1 MLRPK
6 KPLLT
11 LLLSLA
17 IAGCR
22 VGGNC
27 GETVTQSQT
36 SPDGQ
41 TTATVSVV
49 NCGAMTR
56 YFSYVSIH
64 TAQVKLRDQGI
75 LFGYNGRPYLQ
86 VVWTAPNALE
96 ITCVDECSDAK
107 VYRQVTREGQYH
119 ITYSGFE
126 SLNR

>member
-1 MLRPK
+1 
-6 KPLLT
+6 
-11 LLLSLA
+11 LLLSFVVV
-17 IAGCR
+17 GCR
-22 VGGNC
+22 PDC
-27 GETVTQSQT
+27 GETVSQSQT

-96 ITCVDECSDAK
+96 IKCVDECSDAK